1 MMARATRWG
10 VLLVMV
16 VCLAAVSQAD
26 VMYTFQQLIPNGQ
39 FNPYSW
45 SFVVPELLTADYTTS
60 NFTGTGLTGF
70 YAPFPG
76 CTVSAVRVDPGIG
89 SPLGFFGT
97 NTIFANPPE
106 CGGAYSVG
114 YGFDGGPVDH
124 FGVYPTGI
132 SWQLTVEAYQP
143 AVPEPSALLLFGT
156 GLTGLAG
163 LLRRRLHW

>member
-1 MMARATRWG
+1 MMARFVRWG
-10 VLLVMV
+10 LLLVLLVG
-16 VCLAAVSQAD
+16 LAGLAQAD
-26 VMYTFQQLIPNGQ
+26 VMYTFQQLISNGQ

-45 SFVVPELLTADYTTS
+45 SFVVPDLLTAGYSTS
-60 NFTGTGLTGF
+60 QFTGTNLTGF
-70 YAPFPG
+70 YAGYPA

-89 SPLGFFGT
+89 SPFGFFGT

-124 FGVYPTGI
+124 FGVYPQSI
-132 SWQLTVEAYQP
+132 SWVLIVEPYQAP
-143 AVPEPSALLLFGT
+143 VPEPSALLLLGT

-163 LLRRRLHW
+163 VLRRRLRR